1 MKKFLL
7 TLVCAAAAWGAS
19 AAPQEVDFG
28 KLPQKSQEFVQR
40 YFSGE
45 KVKRVE
51 MDRDSSWD
59 KYTVYFTN
67 GNQVSFE
74 GGTGDCTQIVMKEG
88 YVPAAVLPE
97 GVKSYIGRKYSNG
110 RIKGYETTADGYK
123 VCLTDNTC
131 VHFDK
136 NGDFVKATE

>member
-7 TLVCAAAAWGAS
+7 TLVCAAAAWCAG
-19 AAPQEVDFG
+19 AAPQEVEFG

-40 YFSGE
+40 YFSND

-59 KYTVYFTN
+59 KYTVYFTS

-88 YVPAAVLPE
+88 YVPAAVLPS
-97 GVKSYIGRKYSNG
+97 GVKSYIGRKYPNG
-110 RIKGYETTADGYK
+110 KIKGYETTADGYK
-123 VCLTDNTC
+123 ICLSDNTC

-136 NGDFVKATE
+136 NGDFLKVTE